1 MTEPKRPKASGTVI
15 VSDFKRGA
23 EAIRDVILAPM
34 LEPIF
39 SNVSDPSVNGSLRLT
54 AQHLIDNQ
62 DLIPPSPWKPAII
75 EILRQFVADHPRRA
89 LNSAAIA
96 GAIDQLLL
104 LDGAKTIANQDD
116 PVVDAPALAQAREKV
131 AEALGVEFV
140 AVKKAHQRYGKYKAR
155 HRQRKL

>member
-1 MTEPKRPKASGTVI
+1 MTEPKRPKASGAVI

-23 EAIRDVILAPM
+23 KAITDVILAPM

-39 SNVSDPSVNGSLRLT
+39 PKVFDPSVNGLLRLT

-75 EILRQFVADHPRRA
+75 EILRQFVADHPRRE
-89 LNSAAIA
+89 LDNAAIA

-104 LDGAKTIANQDD
+104 LDGAKTIANEDD
-116 PVVDAPALAQAREKV
+116 PVVDALALARAREKV
-131 AEALGVEFV
+131 AVALGVEFT

-155 HRQRKL
+155 DRQRKL